1 MKYVIGIDCGGTK
14 THAIAYDLEGN
25 VLGETIEGFGNLL
38 VSYEQAKK
46 NIFRAMNE
54 LLIRLGR
61 VDCQLIALGIA
72 GIDGGGLRE
81 KFQKELTYFDY
92 PVYLY
97 NDAQFSYLAKVG
109 FQPGILA
116 IAGTGSA
123 FFGLK
128 ENQWYR
134 VGGWGQ
140 LLGDEGSAYHL
151 AIAAIKLVLAEFDEG
166 KTLSP
171 FANDLLAFFGA
182 EDVMS
187 LVKIIYQKKK
197 GEIASVAAFCPSY
210 EQDDIRVSEL
220 LKQTGKLLATQV
232 IQLADKMKLTS
243 GFCLGINGSLL
254 EKQATVRHVFLEQLK
269 GYEVLLASETIHN
282 TKAALVIWKNQLAAQ
297 CVSTANF
304 N

>member
-14 THAIAYDLEGN
+14 TQAIAYDLEEN
-25 VLGETIEGFGNLL
+25 VLGEAIEGFGNLL
-38 VSYEQAKK
+38 ISYEQAKA
-46 NIFRAMNE
+46 NIFRAIDD
-54 LLIRLGR
+54 LLTKFGR
-61 VDCQLIALGIA
+61 ADCQLIALGIA

-81 KFQKELTYFDY
+81 KIQNELAYYDY

-128 ENQWYR
+128 EKQWYR

-171 FANDLLAFFGA
+171 FAQDLLAFFGA

-187 LVKIIYQKKK
+187 LVKIIYQKNK
-197 GEIASVAAFCPSY
+197 GEIASVASFCSSY
-210 EQDDIRVSEL
+210 EQKDARVSEL
-220 LKQTGKLLATQV
+220 LKQTGELLAKQV
-232 IQLADKMKLTS
+232 TQLAKKMKLTT
-243 GFCLGINGSLL
+243 GFYLGINGSLL
-254 EKQATVRHVFLEQLK
+254 EKQATVRQVFLEQLK
-269 GYEVLLASETIHN
+269 SYEVVLTTDTVQNA
-282 TKAALVIWKNQLAAQ
+282 KAALVIWKNQLAAQ
-297 CVSTANF
+297 SISTANF
-304 N
+304 R

>member
-197 GEIASVAAFCPSY
+197 GEIASVAAFCSSY

-220 LKQTGKLLATQV
+220 LKQTGELLATQV

-269 GYEVLLASETIHN
+269 SYEVLLASETIHT

>member
-1 MKYVIGIDCGGTK
+1 MEYVIGIDCGGTK

-38 VSYEQAKK
+38 VSYERAKK
-46 NIFRAMNE
+46 NIFRAMDE
-54 LLIRLGR
+54 LLTRLGGA
-61 VDCQLIALGIA
+61 DCQLIALGIA
-72 GIDGGGLRE
+72 GIDGGGLRG
-81 KFQKELTYFDY
+81 KFQKELTYFNY

-171 FANDLLAFFGA
+171 FAQDLLAFFGA
-182 EDVMS
+182 ENVMS
-187 LVKIIYQKKK
+187 LVKIMYQKNK
-197 GEIASVAAFCPSY
+197 GEIASVAAFCSSY
-210 EQDDIRVSEL
+210 EQKDVRVSEL
-220 LKQTGKLLATQV
+220 LKQTGELLAAQV

-254 EKQATVRHVFLEQLK
+254 EKQATVRHVFLERLK
-269 GYEVLLASETIHN
+269 SYEILLAPDTVHN

-297 CVSTANF
+297 RVSTANF